1 MKRINLI
8 VFQLLIVFS
17 TGYCQWPQVF
27 GTEYYWATPNHTRE
41 TYDKGFLLTLDF
53 ESNPNTPYGSCII
66 KTDINGNELWRKRIG
81 NSSKHLEIKGIA
93 IDPENNIYIS
103 GGTAQFDAGRDPF
116 IMKLN
121 PCMEVEWCNIY
132 RSPELDDLGLEMNYV
147 PDLNSLIVNFYYVR
161 YLNAVSIINLN
172 TTGDILWENFYFN
185 NPETG
190 GSMPIG
196 LINSTIDSS
205 FLLYGFTYA
214 WSDSLQYY
222 ELKPYWSKIGYDG
235 NLVWEKFRLPESAF
249 NRGITTEEPFFINQH
264 SMISGLLSS
273 PPENNSQV
281 VQLNYRDG
289 AFEWIKTLHQ
299 PDTVFVCVLNA
310 TTKLNSFIYTG
321 VQYFKTGYNA
331 IGNASLQ
338 KNDSLGNFIKEAL
351 LPVNFTSVIED
362 ICPTHDN
369 KLLISATHSL
379 TAEDVM
385 LIKYNQNLEYDS
397 LNTEPIVYDSLC
409 PTTINSGTIE
419 LACNVITGLINQ
431 SDKEISILTL
441 APNPATDYTV
451 IYLPE
456 TIETDNQ
463 QGSFNVTSFRSDY
476 VKNLTLQV
484 INLYGQT
491 VLSKPWPD
499 NIKEQV
505 LSVSGW
511 SAGLYL
517 IQIHNSS
524 KILSTGKLLVK

>member
-8 VFQLLIVFS
+8 VFQLLIVIS
-17 TGYCQWPQVF
+17 SGYCQWPQVF

-53 ESNPNTPYGSCII
+53 ESFPNTPYGSCII

-81 NSSKHLEIKGIA
+81 NSLKHLEIQGIA
-93 IDPENNIYIS
+93 IDSENNIYIS
-103 GGTAQFDAGRDPF
+103 GGTAQFNAYRDPF

-147 PDLNSLIVNFYYVR
+147 PALNTLIANFYYAR
-161 YLNAVSIINLN
+161 YPKAVSLISLN
-172 TTGDILWENFYFN
+172 TSGDILWEKFYCN
-185 NPETG
+185 NPQTG
-190 GSMPIG
+190 GGLPIG
-196 LINSTIDSS
+196 LVNVSVDTS
-205 FLLYGFTYA
+205 FLLYGFTYVSNDTSSY
-214 WSDSLQYY
+214 WVLRPQ
-222 ELKPYWSKIGYDG
+222 WSKIAYDG
-235 NLVWEKFRLPESAF
+235 TLVWEKFNLDDSIYF
-249 NRGITTEEPFFINQH
+249 RGLTREEPFLINQN
-264 SMISGLLSS
+264 SMISGLLNSS
-273 PPENNSQV
+273 TSNSQL
-281 VQLNYRDG
+281 VQFNYQNG
-289 AFEWIKTLHQ
+289 AFEWIKTLYK
-299 PDTVFVCVLNA
+299 PDTIPYCVLNA
-310 TTKLNSFIYTG
+310 SAKLNSKIYTG
-321 VQYFKTGYNA
+321 VQYFETGFDALGY
-331 IGNASLQ
+331 GSLQ
-338 KNDSLGNFIKEAL
+338 KNDSLGNFIDEAI
-351 LPVNFTSVIED
+351 LPVDFTTVIED
-362 ICPTHDN
+362 ICPTHDD
-369 KLLISATHSL
+369 KLLISALYTPD
-379 TAEDVM
+379 DVM

-431 SDKEISILTL
+431 SDKEISRLTL

-511 SAGLYL
+511 SPGLYL